1 MGLTYDHAG
10 LAAVIMTRIAAEEA
24 EGPGHPTGRMTDFVA
39 GLVDRNG
46 PDAATDLVIA
56 LARQHFTILDAAAQA
71 INLPVN
77 ALLDALE
84 LEQLGSLEESGQS
97 PK

>member
-24 EGPGHPTGRMTDFVA
+24 EEPGHPTGRMTDFVA

-46 PDAATDLVIA
+46 PDAATDLLSPWHGNTSPSWTQPPKPSI
-56 LARQHFTILDAAAQA
+56 
-71 INLPVN
+71 
-77 ALLDALE
+77 
-84 LEQLGSLEESGQS
+84 SL
-97 PK
+97 